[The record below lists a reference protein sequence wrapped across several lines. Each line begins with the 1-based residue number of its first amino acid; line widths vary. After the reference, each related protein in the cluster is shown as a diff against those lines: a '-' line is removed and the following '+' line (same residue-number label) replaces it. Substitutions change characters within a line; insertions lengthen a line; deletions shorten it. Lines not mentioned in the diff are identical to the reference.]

1 VCILS
6 CLNIWNFVV
15 EVYQNID
22 EDEEQMKGEDEGRKT
37 KLNVGGTP

>member
-1 VCILS
+1 VNILS

-22 EDEEQMKGEDEGRKT
+22 EDEEQMKGRR
-37 KLNVGGTP
+37 

>member
-1 VCILS
+1 VCILN

>member
-1 VCILS
+1 
-6 CLNIWNFVV
+6 LNIWNFVV